1 MNIGKL
7 RGLQEISTPEGF
19 ITVLALDQRGSLFK
33 ALGMSEGDPALYQA
47 VREFKKA
54 TTCELMPACSAV
66 LLDPEFAA
74 AEAVSEGWISGQK
87 GLIVTLEE
95 TGYVDSPDGRLN
107 PFIPNWSLG
116 KAKRMGASA
125 AKLLAYYD
133 PRNKKLAD
141 HQERFISD
149 IVEGSVELDF
159 PLLLEPMS
167 YSADP
172 SIPKKSPEF
181 AKIRPQIVRQTAER
195 LGVLGVD
202 LLKLEF
208 PCDTEFDK
216 DKSVWQKA
224 CEGITEVSAVPWVLL
239 SAGVDFI
246 VFKEQL
252 DVACRA
258 GASGFVAGRAI
269 WKEAAPLKGLDRI
282 DFLSEIGRERMNQ
295 LAEIVNQSARPWKKA
310 VRGETT
316 LVEKGWINNYQDF

>member
-7 RGLQEISTPEGF
+7 RGLQEISSPEGF

-33 ALGMSEGDPALYQA
+33 ALGISESDPALYQV

-54 TTCELMPACSAV
+54 TTSELMPACSAV

-74 AEAVSEGWISGQK
+74 AEAISEGWISGQK

-149 IVEGSVELDF
+149 IIEGSVDLDF

-172 SIPKKSPEF
+172 STPKKSPEF
-181 AKIRPQIVRQTAER
+181 AKIRPQIVCDTAER
-195 LGVLGVD
+195 LGALGVD
-202 LLKLEF
+202 LLKMEF
-208 PCDTEFDK
+208 PCDTEFET
-216 DKSVWQKA
+216 DKSIWLKA
-224 CEGITEVSAVPWVLL
+224 CEEITKVSPVPWVLL
-239 SAGVDFI
+239 SAGVDFD

-252 DVACRA
+252 GVACKA

-269 WKEAAPLKGLDRI
+269 WKEAAPLKGQERI
-282 DFLSEIGRERMNQ
+282 DFLSKTGKDRMNH
-295 LAEIVNQSARPWKKA
+295 LVEIVNHSARSWKDA
-310 VRGETT
+310 VRGEKTHI
-316 LVEKGWINNYQDF
+316 EQGWINNYQDF

>member
-33 ALGMSEGDPALYQA
+33 ALGMSESDPALYQA

-54 TTCELMPACSAV
+54 TTSELMPACSAV

-107 PFIPNWSLG
+107 PFIPDWSLG

-133 PRNKKLAD
+133 PRIKKLAD
-141 HQERFISD
+141 YQERFISD

-167 YSADP
+167 YSADS

-181 AKIRPQIVRQTAER
+181 ARLRPQIVRDTAER
-195 LGVLGVD
+195 LGALGVD

-208 PCDTEFDK
+208 PCDTEFEK
-216 DKSVWQKA
+216 NESVWLKA
-224 CEGITEVSAVPWVLL
+224 CKGITEVSPVPWVLL
-239 SAGVDFI
+239 SAGVDFG

-252 DVACRA
+252 EVACKA

-269 WKEAAPLKGLDRI
+269 WKEAAPLKGQERI
-282 DFLSEIGRERMNQ
+282 NFLSKTARERMNQ
-295 LAEIVNQSARPWKKA
+295 LVEIVNQFARPWKNA
-310 VRGETT
+310 IRGEITR
-316 LVEKGWINNYQDF
+316 VEQGWINNYQDF

>member
-33 ALGMSEGDPALYQA
+33 ALGISESDPALYQA

-54 TTCELMPACSAV
+54 TTSELMPACSAV

-74 AEAVSEGWISGQK
+74 AEAISEGWISGQK

-149 IVEGSVELDF
+149 IIEGSVDLDF

-172 SIPKKSPEF
+172 STPKKSPEF
-181 AKIRPQIVRQTAER
+181 AKIRPQIVCDTAER
-195 LGVLGVD
+195 LGALGVD
-202 LLKLEF
+202 LLKMEF
-208 PCDTEFDK
+208 PCDTEFET
-216 DKSVWQKA
+216 DKSVWLKA
-224 CEGITEVSAVPWVLL
+224 CEEITKVSPVPWVLL
-239 SAGVDFI
+239 SAGVDFD

-252 DVACRA
+252 GVACKA

-269 WKEAAPLKGLDRI
+269 WKEAVPLKGQERI
-282 DFLSEIGRERMNQ
+282 DFLSKTGKDRMNH
-295 LAEIVNQSARPWKKA
+295 LVEIVNHSARSWKDA
-310 VRGETT
+310 VRS
-316 LVEKGWINNYQDF
+316 EKTHIEQGWINNYQDF